1 MKKLILSALLCAGI
15 FQSLSAQVFQK
26 GNMSV
31 FAGVGA
37 SNTVANALNSVGEDA
52 SNSFGPYIL
61 GYQYHLSDKLM
72 LGLAYSYQSASTG
85 KQTIVTATD
94 AVSYKTNLNISMFMT
109 QLNYAW
115 YQNEK
120 QAMVLYSGV
129 SAGTFSVEGELE
141 IISGNKDLAVKYNSL
156 SNGVSYHLTAIGYKG
171 RFTKSSK
178 LGAYAELGFGMNG
191 LFNAG
196 LNYTFN

>member
-1 MKKLILSALLCAGI
+1 MVSLLDI
-15 FQSLSAQVFQK
+15 
-26 GNMSV
+26 
-31 FAGVGA
+31 
-37 SNTVANALNSVGEDA
+37 
-52 SNSFGPYIL
+52 
-61 GYQYHLSDKLM
+61 KLM

-129 SAGTFSVEGELE
+129 SNNNL
-141 IISGNKDLAVKYNSL
+141 
-156 SNGVSYHLTAIGYKG
+156 
-171 RFTKSSK
+171 
-178 LGAYAELGFGMNG
+178 
-191 LFNAG
+191 
-196 LNYTFN
+196 